1 MYVGLTFVYNI
12 ISTIPFQAD
21 LVTLLRTGLD
31 DNNSLVIM
39 EATVSCLAE
48 LVDNQARQFFVVL
61 ACY

>member
-1 MYVGLTFVYNI
+1 MYVGLNFVYNI
-12 ISTIPFQAD
+12 SSTIPFQAD

-48 LVDNQARQFFVVL
+48 LVDNQASQFFL
-61 ACY
+61 